1 MIKKVFLKTRK
12 DKVNLYKIYSDADF
26 IIKKIG
32 TDELYEEAIDVE
44 DAPFEYEETTEK
56 IETEEISEVEQKAQ
70 AYNILVGEVE

>member
-56 IETEEISEVEQKAQ
+56 KEVLDDEK
-70 AYNILVGEVE
+70 